1 MCTDVQQKS
10 TSAQRIGELWL
21 DLIVGNIVC
30 DLCFTY
36 TVDVIVAI
44 LAENCNTDITF
55 RFTSECDSF
64 TYWRWLK
71 YHVSYK
77 QIHSFISIPNK
88 IKNESIILC
97 RVFGSHLLP

>member
-21 DLIVGNIVC
+21 GLIVGNIVC

-44 LAENCNTDITF
+44 LAENCNTDL
-55 RFTSECDSF
+55 DS
-64 TYWRWLK
+64 
-71 YHVSYK
+71 HQNV
-77 QIHSFISIPNK
+77 IHSPS
-88 IKNESIILC
+88 
-97 RVFGSHLLP
+97 GAG